1 MLDIGYLY
9 NDDIKIFM
17 KVMIENIQ
25 KIIENLSHLNN
36 LFVVSIDPY
45 VFVLRKRSFISDF
58 IKSYESF

>member
-1 MLDIGYLY
+1 
-9 NDDIKIFM
+9 
-17 KVMIENIQ
+17 MIENIQ